1 MTGNY
6 AKNKAL
12 INKLKQPKVR
22 DVDFGLGKP
31 EYINH
36 PIDGIIKST
45 ELKPYDHLDSSTY
58 PSNPKVREKLFSD
71 TLQNPE
77 IKSIARKFVDKKR
90 ENKPK
95 AKIDFT
101 PIDNSILQITK
112 DITEFENKVRKQ
124 KQDREFLNKIQE
136 QLQDK
141 PTPKP
146 KQGLERVLESDE
158 VYLRR
163 KGI

>member
-58 PSNPKVREKLFSD
+58 P
-71 TLQNPE
+71 
-77 IKSIARKFVDKKR
+77 
-90 ENKPK
+90 NKPK

>member
-58 PSNPKVREKLFSD
+58 PSNPKVEKNYLV
-71 TLQNPE
+71 TLY
-77 IKSIARKFVDKKR
+77 
-90 ENKPK
+90 
-95 AKIDFT
+95 
-101 PIDNSILQITK
+101 
-112 DITEFENKVRKQ
+112 
-124 KQDREFLNKIQE
+124 KIQRS
-136 QLQDK
+136 K
-141 PTPKP
+141 
-146 KQGLERVLESDE
+146 VL
-158 VYLRR
+158 L
-163 KGI
+163 GNL

>member
-90 ENKPK
+90 EKKPK

-124 KQDREFLNKIQE
+124 KQEDRKS
-136 QLQDK
+136 
-141 PTPKP
+141 
-146 KQGLERVLESDE
+146 V
-158 VYLRR
+158 V
-163 KGI
+163 